1 MEHRRVGRS
10 GLKVSVLGLGFGS
23 FSEVSPLDWQG
34 IFERAVRAGIDFFDT
49 SDVYGLGGAEELLGR
64 LVEGMRGQGRARRE
78 LVIATKVASPMSAAA
93 NDRGLSRKH
102 LRESIEASLERLRM
116 RYVDLYLCHDI
127 DEETP
132 LEETVGTLDGLVR
145 EGKCLYWGVSNWPLS
160 WIERALELCRD
171 RGLCPPI
178 ADESQYN
185 LLNREAVDHHVAAVS
200 AAGLGFLAWGPLAS
214 GVLTGK
220 YHDEPPARGRLDTE
234 RFAFLRPLLL
244 TPASARIV
252 AELRAQARESG
263 GSAGALAIAA
273 LLRDPRLTSAIL
285 GVTDVAQLEESLTA
299 LTEHDA

>member
-23 FSEVSPLDWQG
+23 FSEASPLDWQG
-34 IFERAVRAGIDFFDT
+34 IFDRAVRAGIDFFDT
-49 SDVYGLGGAEELLGR
+49 ADVYGLGGAEELLGR
-64 LVEGMRGQGRARRE
+64 LVEGVRGRGLTRRD
-78 LVIATKVASPMSAAA
+78 LVIATKVASPMSEGS

-102 LRESIEASLERLRM
+102 LRESIEASLERLHM

-132 LEETVGTLDGLVR
+132 LEETLGTLDGLVR
-145 EGKCLYWGVSNWPLS
+145 EGKCLYWGVSNWPLA

-171 RGLCPPI
+171 RGLCPPV

-185 LLNREAVDHHVAAVS
+185 LLNRELMDHHVEVVT
-200 AAGLGFLAWGPLAS
+200 AAGLGLLAWGPLAS

-220 YHDEPPARGRLDTE
+220 YHDDPPARGRLDTE
-234 RFAFLRPLLL
+234 RFAFLRQRLL
-244 TPASARIV
+244 TSASERIV
-252 AELRAQARESG
+252 AELRARAHESA
-263 GSAGALAIAA
+263 GSAGALAITA

-285 GVTDVAQLEESLTA
+285 GVTGVAQLEELLA
-299 LTEHDA
+299 APKEHDT